1 MLLRLLRS
9 IFKMGRYKSKYGTLY
24 EIVPD
29 GDSGGFTLSVVR
41 LETKMVKRKSVT
53 TERKQ
58 TYLRSS
64 REDCFNYML
73 QVDVFDKKDLNEI
86 SKSR

>member
-1 MLLRLLRS
+1 MSCIVRDGS
-9 IFKMGRYKSKYGTLY
+9 QMERYKSKYGVLY
-24 EIVPD
+24 EITPD
-29 GDSGGFTLSVVR
+29 GDSGGYILSVVTR
-41 LETKMVKRKSVT
+41 ITNIVKRKSVT

-73 QVDVFDKKDLNEI
+73 QVDRFEECELAKN
-86 SKSR
+86 

>member
-1 MLLRLLRS
+1 M
-9 IFKMGRYKSKYGTLY
+9 KRYKAKYGTLY
-24 EIVPD
+24 EIAPD
-29 GDSGGFTLSVVR
+29 RDSGGYILSVV
-41 LETKMVKRKSVT
+41 TKITNMVKRKSVT

-73 QVDVFDKKDLNEI
+73 QVDRFEGETLKLK
-86 SKSR
+86 

>member
-1 MLLRLLRS
+1 M
-9 IFKMGRYKSKYGTLY
+9 KRYKAKYGTLY
-24 EIVPD
+24 EIAPD
-29 GDSGGFTLSVVR
+29 GDSGGYILSVV
-41 LETKMVKRKSVT
+41 TKITNMVKRKSVT

-73 QVDVFDKKDLNEI
+73 QVDRFEGDLSSI
-86 SKSR
+86 I

>member
-1 MLLRLLRS
+1 MQ
-9 IFKMGRYKSKYGTLY
+9 RYKSKYGTLY

-29 GDSGGFTLSVVR
+29 GDSGGFILSVVK

-73 QVDVFDKKDLNEI
+73 QVDRFEECELAKN
-86 SKSR
+86 